1 LKNPDSSVSQS
12 SFLPRI
18 LSTLPAAP
26 FDSFRASDNSLL
38 SRPSL
43 PVDDIETKG
52 RVLFPAQSVTTLLSP
67 VNSVENDEE
76 SGDDESLPIS
86 TVIPAILAAMQDK
99 TTSPD
104 QKTSLQSLLTDMV
117 RSARQQVEPAVPGGV
132 DFSQARRT
140 PDGRLCVIKEETIE
154 TLAKEPV
161 LECVHKNIEKC
172 HFTYITQFDP
182 TQEEECNENFQKN
195 CQITFRQEAVTNTIQ
210 KCYRPQRK
218 VCNGQGPEQCQTVF
232 ESDCTTKYVEKS
244 AGKFVGDTAC
254 QKVPVEICGR
264 GCQYEDGEE
273 ECHQKQIDSLVDVP
287 EEICDLNPQKTCH
300 LVTKLVPS
308 LKPREECTTVP
319 KEICNLKFT
328 NPSVEKKPLRTEW
341 CLEAE
346 DEPNSIQSFG
356 RNSNNAAT
364 DFEFQSST
372 IRSVPNPPVLSN
384 YQSGVRDE
392 LRRL

>member
-1 LKNPDSSVSQS
+1 MNCGWFVNFSQSEATSTVENGFKPSAFQTLLARLSARSDNTILTSLSSPARSLGALGENLKNPDSSVSQS

-140 PDGRLCVIKEETIE
+140 PDGRLCVIKAR
-154 TLAKEPV
+154 LFYHNNVAR
-161 LECVHKNIEKC
+161 LGSGNIRLK
-172 HFTYITQFDP
+172 
-182 TQEEECNENFQKN
+182 
-195 CQITFRQEAVTNTIQ
+195 
-210 KCYRPQRK
+210 
-218 VCNGQGPEQCQTVF
+218 
-232 ESDCTTKYVEKS
+232 SDWSSFIY
-244 AGKFVGDTAC
+244 F
-254 QKVPVEICGR
+254 
-264 GCQYEDGEE
+264 
-273 ECHQKQIDSLVDVP
+273 HM
-287 EEICDLNPQKTCH
+287 
-300 LVTKLVPS
+300 
-308 LKPREECTTVP
+308 
-319 KEICNLKFT
+319 
-328 NPSVEKKPLRTEW
+328 TE
-341 CLEAE
+341 
-346 DEPNSIQSFG
+346 
-356 RNSNNAAT
+356 
-364 DFEFQSST
+364 
-372 IRSVPNPPVLSN
+372 
-384 YQSGVRDE
+384 
-392 LRRL
+392 